1 MVKST
6 YLFVLSK
13 CGVWQTSGIEA
24 EEGEKL
30 IQDCGRGELE
40 QRHDASLRGKAC
52 RGQGTNIG
60 GLYTIAVDGFPKF
73 RSGFS

>member
-24 EEGEKL
+24 EEEEKL
-30 IQDCGRGELE
+30 IQDCGRRELE

-52 RGQGTNIG
+52 RGQGINRRTIDN
-60 GLYTIAVDGFPKF
+60 IAVVGFQSF
-73 RSGFS
+73 CHH